1 MKKQA
6 VELTTFSLNG
16 YTIAQFIAANTEIDA
31 FLKRQEGFVSRSIFE
46 LKKGVIHDILFWET
60 EADGTKAMQK
70 LMSEMRDS
78 AVHDMIDQS
87 TVSWNIASVKHFVN
101 LP

>member
-6 VELTTFSLNG
+6 VELTSFRLNG
-16 YTIAQFIAANTEIDA
+16 YTIEQFIEANTEIDT
-31 FLKRQEGFVSRSIFE
+31 FLKRQTGFVSRSIFE
-46 LKKGVIHDILFWET
+46 LKKGVVHDLLIWET
-60 EADGTKAMQK
+60 KADGTHAMHK
-70 LMSEMRDS
+70 LMSELRDS
-78 AVHDMIDQS
+78 VVHDMIDQS